1 MRSRLLRPRL
11 LLLALAVLGLHLL
24 LLRHCATPD
33 GPPPPAAPPPAVL
46 SVQTAP
52 PQALAPPPA
61 AAPELP
67 APVDPEPPAPA
78 GPGQDAAPPATSAP
92 RPAASPASMPVAKP
106 PTRPRPPRPAD
117 PPPPAAPPVP
127 AATPLAPAAPAAEA
141 GERPAAAAPVREAL
155 APLPPTRIPPPTR
168 WSYRLSRGG
177 LIGEGSLDWAPG
189 PQGYT
194 LALRGELPLIGT
206 VLTQVSR
213 GGFDA
218 AGLAPLRFTD
228 RRLRR
233 PEQAA
238 NFRREAGQ
246 PLQVSFSGP
255 SAVHSL
261 PPGSQDR
268 LSVMVQIAALAAAW
282 TQPPE
287 SPFVLH
293 VVGARGDLAEWH
305 LRVIGEENL
314 RLVGGETV
322 RALKL
327 LREPDGEHDTRAE
340 LWLDPAHG
348 HLPIRIRLSDGRG
361 EPLDLLR
368 KTGEAPAAPT
378 P

>member
-1 MRSRLLRPRL
+1 MPPRPLSQRL
-11 LLLALAVLGLHLL
+11 LLLALAVLVLHLL
-24 LLRHCATPD
+24 VLRACAAQDEPPAVS
-33 GPPPPAAPPPAVL
+33 PPPPDAPRAV
-46 SVQTAP
+46 
-52 PQALAPPPA
+52 QALQTPA
-61 AAPELP
+61 
-67 APVDPEPPAPA
+67 PPAP
-78 GPGQDAAPPATSAP
+78 PLAAPPAPPRPERPAFLPVAAASEPAPSAACPVEAARAASAPARAAAKPVAPKPAP
-92 RPAASPASMPVAKP
+92 RPAAPAS
-106 PTRPRPPRPAD
+106 
-117 PPPPAAPPVP
+117 
-127 AATPLAPAAPAAEA
+127 AEA
-141 GERPAAAAPVREAL
+141 GGGDRPAAAAPAAGGAAEA
-155 APLPPTRIPPPTR
+155 LPPTRIPPAIQWR
-168 WSYRLSRGG
+168 YRLSRGG
-177 LIGEGSLDWAPG
+177 LVGEGSLRWAPG

-194 LALRGELPLIGT
+194 LELRGELPLIGT

-218 AGLAPLRFTD
+218 AGLAPQRFTD

-238 NFRREAGQ
+238 NFRREPGQ

-255 SAVHSL
+255 SAVHTL

-287 SPFVLH
+287 AAFVLH

-305 LRVIGEENL
+305 LRVLGEENL

-327 LREPDGEHDTRAE
+327 LREPEDEHDTRAE

-361 EPLDLLR
+361 DPLDLLR
-368 KTGEAPAAPT
+368 KTAEEPPATAP
-378 P
+378 